1 MLDQERIFS
10 ILELLKLF
18 DNSNKLASKLVQNFF
33 RSRKDMGSKDRKFI
47 SNSFWNILRYRS
59 KIEWHLTF
67 LSLEITN
74 EKKLM
79 LELFFLNS
87 HYKKNLLEINKLFI
101 LKCRDYKIYTN
112 EDLDFLKDLIF
123 DDFYNNKMPEHIF
136 YELPE
141 YLIESVKKSFP
152 NDWKQVLLSLK
163 EEAFFDIRINN
174 LKFKS
179 REEIKSLL
187 KDIDVNSEYNKYS
200 PVGIRFSK
208 RYPIEGHKLFKNGN
222 IEIQGE
228 ASQLV
233 SLLLDVKPGMS
244 VADICS
250 GAGGKSLI
258 LADIMKNKGRIL
270 SLDTNKKRLENAGVR
285 LKRAGVHNV
294 ERRLVKGNWNVSGLE
309 NKFDLVLIDAPCSGI
324 GTWSRSPDSR
334 FNFDQKK
341 LNDLIKIQSE
351 LLSKA
356 SMMVAPGGKLAYV
369 VCSFLSEEGVDQI
382 EKFKEN
388 NKIEFSEINMI
399 NMWNDTILLMNGI
412 EYPFKNEPKNSLIIN
427 PAKHKVDG
435 FFISM
440 FQRRR

>member
-1 MLDQERIFS
+1 MLDQERVFS
-10 ILELLKLF
+10 ILELLKLSE
-18 DNSNKLASKLVQNFF
+18 NSNKVASTLVQNFF
-33 RSRKDMGSKDRKFI
+33 RSRKYMGSKDRKFI
-47 SNSFWNILRYRS
+47 SNSFWNILRHRS
-59 KIEWHLTF
+59 KINWHLTC
-67 LSLEITN
+67 LNLKITN
-74 EKKLM
+74 QRELL

-87 HYKKNLLEINKLFI
+87 HYKNDLLEIKKLFL
-101 LKCRDYKIYTN
+101 LKYREIKKVSS
-112 EDLDFLKDLIF
+112 EDIDFLNYLIF
-123 DDFYNNKMPEHIF
+123 DDFFNNKMPEYVF

-141 YLIESVKKSFP
+141 YLINSVKKSFP
-152 NDWKQVLLSLK
+152 NDWKQVLLSLN
-163 EEAFFDIRINN
+163 EESFFDIRINN
-174 LKFKS
+174 LKMKS
-179 REEIKSLL
+179 RAEIKTLL
-187 KDIDVNSEYNKYS
+187 KDIEIPFEYTQYS
-200 PVGIRFSK
+200 PFGIRFSK
-208 RYPIEGHKLFKNGN
+208 RYPIEGHKLFKNGS

-228 ASQLV
+228 ASQLA

-270 SLDTNKKRLENAGVR
+270 SLDTNKKRLENAGMR

-294 ERRLVKGNWNVSGLE
+294 ERRLVKANWNISGLE

-341 LNDLIKIQSE
+341 LNNLIKIQSE

-356 SMMVAPGGKLAYV
+356 SMMVAPGGKLAYI
-369 VCSFLSEEGVDQI
+369 VCSFLSEEGIDQI
-382 EKFKEN
+382 EKFKAN
-388 NKIEFSEINMI
+388 NKIEFSEINMV

-412 EYPFKNEPKNSLIIN
+412 KYPFKNEQKNSIIIN
-427 PAKHKVDG
+427 PAKYKVDG

>member
-1 MLDQERIFS
+1 
-10 ILELLKLF
+10 
-18 DNSNKLASKLVQNFF
+18 
-33 RSRKDMGSKDRKFI
+33 
-47 SNSFWNILRYRS
+47 
-59 KIEWHLTF
+59 
-67 LSLEITN
+67 
-74 EKKLM
+74 
-79 LELFFLNS
+79 
-87 HYKKNLLEINKLFI
+87 
-101 LKCRDYKIYTN
+101 
-112 EDLDFLKDLIF
+112 
-123 DDFYNNKMPEHIF
+123 MPEHIF

-187 KDIDVNSEYNKYS
+187 KDIDVNSEYSKYS

-208 RYPIEGHKLFKNGN
+208 RYPIEGHKLFKNGS

-228 ASQLV
+228 ASQLA

-270 SLDTNKKRLENAGVR
+270 SLDTNKKRLENAGIR

-294 ERRLVKGNWNVSGLE
+294 ERRLVKANWNVSGLE

-356 SMMVAPGGKLAYV
+356 SMMVAPGGKLAYM
-369 VCSFLSEEGVDQI
+369 VCSFLSEEGIDQI

-412 EYPFKNEPKNSLIIN
+412 EYPFKNEPKNSIIIN